1 MIEIIENGGHKME
14 EQGSNT
20 GKRDGIVFGLDIGTR
35 NVVGTVGCM
44 VDDEFHVI
52 AEVMKQHKTRA
63 MLDGQI
69 HNIGRVAEVI
79 SEVKEELEAKIGH
92 SLTEVCIAAAG
103 RVLVTETT
111 RVVYEYQEES
121 VVTDED
127 LHTLNLMGVDQA
139 KKQLDARENEKYRF
153 YCVGYSVMKYY
164 LNGEPF
170 GSLEGHKATRIEEEI
185 IVTFLP
191 EDVVDGL
198 YSAVERAGLE
208 VANLTLEPIA
218 AMNVAIPENF
228 RMLNIALVD
237 VGAGT
242 SDLCIT
248 KDGSIAAY
256 GMIPYAGDELTE
268 VIVQAYLVDFATA
281 EQIKIDSTENDE
293 VTFKDIMGIEHTVGS
308 EEVWK
313 LLDETKEKITTAV
326 SDRIKELNGDKSVA
340 AAFVVGGGGKVHG
353 FTEALSE
360 KLGILKERVALRGE
374 ESMEDIVFDEKGIK
388 KDPLLVTPIGICL
401 NYYEQRNSFIMI
413 HFNGEMMKLYDNGK
427 LTIVDAAL
435 QAGYKTEELF
445 PRRGK
450 EITVSV
456 NGINRMIRG
465 DEGES
470 AKVTMNGE
478 SVGMST
484 ALKRDSDITIE
495 PSTVGNEAR
504 CTVKDLE
511 EYTTDNLY
519 FIVNQR
525 RITCPKFVEVNG
537 VLEPSDYE
545 LHDGDRVETRNY
557 YTVGQLA
564 KFMDIQLDPDGEIS
578 VNNRASSL
586 DTLVYENFTVD
597 WNTIDYASM
606 EDEYISGEGDSE
618 TDTLENTTE
627 NDGEDNDNASE
638 YDSDAMSTTETDGPA
653 DNKAESDTE
662 NDTAVHMDRGIP
674 IHVTINGSQF
684 VLTGKDTYVF
694 VDIFNVFPFDLNE
707 SNGRGVYT
715 TINGKNCGY
724 VQPIQEGDKIE
735 IGWKEN

>member
-1 MIEIIENGGHKME
+1 MIEVIENGGQKME
-14 EQGSNT
+14 DKRYNT
-20 GKRDGIVFGLDIGTR
+20 EKRDGIVFGLDIGTR

-44 VDDEFHVI
+44 IDGEFHVV

-69 HNIGRVAEVI
+69 HNISRVAEVI

-92 SLTEVCIAAAG
+92 TLTEVCIAAAG

-111 RVVYEYQEES
+111 KVAYEYPEET

-139 KKQLDARENEKYRF
+139 KKQLDSREDAKYRF
-153 YCVGYSVMKYY
+153 YCVGYSVVKYY
-164 LNGEPF
+164 LNGELF
-170 GSLEGHKATRIEEEI
+170 GSLEGHKATKIEEEI
-185 IVTFLP
+185 IATFLP

-293 VTFKDIMGIEHTVGS
+293 VIFKDIMGIEHTIKS

-313 LLDETKEKITTAV
+313 LLEETKEKITNAV
-326 SDRIKELNGDKSVA
+326 SDRIKELNGDKPVA

-353 FTEALSE
+353 FTTALSE
-360 KLGILKERVALRGE
+360 KLGIMSERVALRGE
-374 ESMEDIVFDEKGIK
+374 ESMHDIIFDEKGIK

-427 LTIVDAAL
+427 LTVIDAAL

-465 DEGES
+465 EEGES
-470 AKVTMNGE
+470 AKVIMDGE
-478 SVGMST
+478 NVGMNT
-484 ALKRDSDITIE
+484 PLKKNCDITIS
-495 PSTVGNEAR
+495 PSTVGVGAT
-504 CTVKDLE
+504 CQVKDLE
-511 EYTTDNLY
+511 EYTIDNLY

-525 RITCPKFVEVNG
+525 RIACPKFVEVNG
-537 VLEPSDYE
+537 VLESPDYE
-545 LHDGDRVETRNY
+545 LHDGDRVENRNY

-564 KFMDIQLDPDGEIS
+564 KFMDIQLDPNGEIN

-586 DTLVYENFTVD
+586 DTLVYENFSVD
-597 WNTIDYASM
+597 LDTINYASM
-606 EDEYISGEGDSE
+606 DDSYLTDENDIDDDRDDKPDNNESYDGDIDDNDPEDTSDAATENQNSE
-618 TDTLENTTE
+618 TAIVE
-627 NDGEDNDNASE
+627 
-638 YDSDAMSTTETDGPA
+638 
-653 DNKAESDTE
+653 NKAENKDD
-662 NDTAVHMDRGIP
+662 NKGIP
-674 IHVTINGSQF
+674 IRVYINGSQYTI
-684 VLTGKDTYVF
+684 TGKIKYVF
-694 VDIFNVFPFDLNE
+694 VDIFNVFPFDINE

-715 TINGKNCGY
+715 TINGENCGY
-724 VQPIQEGDKIE
+724 VQPIQDGDKIE
-735 IGWKEN
+735 IGWKDK